1 MGGWVGGTNAKR
13 GVNVHSATHP
23 PTHSTLSC
31 SNMTGTISPKGD
43 IAMVNIANGV
53 YNTPW
58 PKATVMR
65 KAGKLR

>member
-1 MGGWVGGTNAKR
+1 MDGRDICFPLSPAR
-13 GVNVHSATHP
+13 SATHT
-23 PTHSTLSC
+23 PTHSTLTC

-43 IAMVNIANGV
+43 IAMVNIVNGV